1 MTQPLTRPYS
11 LSILGARKES
21 DMSDTKIGDD
31 SRLADWDRTLPEP
44 PDHDAD
50 VDSSDQPEP
59 EEVPDAVLDE

>member
-1 MTQPLTRPYS
+1 
-11 LSILGARKES
+11 
-21 DMSDTKIGDD
+21 MSDTKIGED
-31 SRLADWDRTLPEP
+31 SRLEAWDKSLPEP

>member
-1 MTQPLTRPYS
+1 LTRPLS
-11 LSILGARKES
+11 LSILSARKES
-21 DMSDTKIGDD
+21 EMSDLKIGDGG
-31 SRLADWDRTLPEP
+31 RLADWDNSLPEP

>member
-1 MTQPLTRPYS
+1 
-11 LSILGARKES
+11 
-21 DMSDTKIGDD
+21 MSDTKIGED
-31 SRLADWDRTLPEP
+31 SRLQAWDKTLPEP

>member
-1 MTQPLTRPYS
+1 MTHALTGRHS
-11 LSILGARKES
+11 LSILGARRES

-31 SRLADWDRTLPEP
+31 GRLADWDDSLPEP

-59 EEVPDAVLDE
+59 EEVPDAILDE

>member
-1 MTQPLTRPYS
+1 MTQPLTGHHS

-21 DMSDTKIGDD
+21 DMTDPKIGDD
-31 SRLADWDRTLPEP
+31 ARLADWDNSLPEP

-50 VDSSDQPEP
+50 VESSDQPEP